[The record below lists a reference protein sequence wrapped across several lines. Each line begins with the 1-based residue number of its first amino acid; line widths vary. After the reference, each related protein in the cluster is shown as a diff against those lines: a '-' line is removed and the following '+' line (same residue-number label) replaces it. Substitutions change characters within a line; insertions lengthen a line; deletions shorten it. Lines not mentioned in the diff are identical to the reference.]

1 MKTKSHFRLARAVAL
16 VALGF
21 VTAACSNSSN
31 PSATAASVA
40 KGQPTVVI
48 GSANFPENE
57 VLANIYADGLRA
69 KGVPVSN
76 HLDIGSRELY
86 YPLLKQGQISLIPE
100 YNGSLLEYLD
110 VRSTATTTEAV
121 DRGLN
126 ATLPPSLEI
135 LVPAPAEDGNALA
148 VTPATAAR
156 YHLDTI
162 GSLVAAASQL
172 VVGGPPEFETRSIG
186 LPGLARAYG
195 MHFKQFI
202 PLDES
207 GPLTSKAL
215 EDGTVQASLVFTTT
229 PFIIKNH
236 LVVLSD
242 PGHYYAAQNVVP
254 LIARSAATP
263 LVVRT
268 LNAISAHLDTRK
280 LTQLDDEVQ
289 NQHMDAST
297 VAKQFLHQ
305 AGLA

>member
-1 MKTKSHFRLARAVAL
+1 
-16 VALGF
+16 
-21 VTAACSNSSN
+21 
-31 PSATAASVA
+31 
-40 KGQPTVVI
+40 
-48 GSANFPENE
+48 
-57 VLANIYADGLRA
+57 
-69 KGVPVSN
+69 
-76 HLDIGSRELY
+76 
-86 YPLLKQGQISLIPE
+86 
-100 YNGSLLEYLD
+100 
-110 VRSTATTTEAV
+110 
-121 DRGLN
+121 
-126 ATLPPSLEI
+126 
-135 LVPAPAEDGNALA
+135 
-148 VTPATAAR
+148 
-156 YHLDTI
+156 
-162 GSLVAAASQL
+162 
-172 VVGGPPEFETRSIG
+172 
-186 LPGLARAYG
+186 

-268 LNAISAHLDTRK
+268 LNAISAHLDTRT